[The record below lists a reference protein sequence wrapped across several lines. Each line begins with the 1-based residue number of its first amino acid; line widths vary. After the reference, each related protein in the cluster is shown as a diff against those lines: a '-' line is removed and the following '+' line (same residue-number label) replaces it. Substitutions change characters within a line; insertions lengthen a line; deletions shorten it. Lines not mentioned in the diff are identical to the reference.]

1 MPRRAARARRATL
14 TLRSYRNTGRRPAR
28 GPQRVPN
35 VALRED
41 KLHKQT
47 HQTAQTFKPP
57 EPPVLTLKIQGT
69 NPRSISHRPTTKRSY
84 SHTPARMTE
93 ANLMVTFH
101 RATMNK
107 GLTAS
112 IRNEGT
118 QLDRTQTWENDHR
131 TRRET
136 RRRKYATSLS
146 RNANGNKII

>member
-1 MPRRAARARRATL
+1 
-14 TLRSYRNTGRRPAR
+14 
-28 GPQRVPN
+28 
-35 VALRED
+35 
-41 KLHKQT
+41 
-47 HQTAQTFKPP
+47 
-57 EPPVLTLKIQGT
+57 
-69 NPRSISHRPTTKRSY
+69 
-84 SHTPARMTE
+84 
-93 ANLMVTFH
+93 MVTFH